1 MKSFAVVA
9 LLGAVAAQDV
19 CKITKIECFSD
30 ETCGT
35 AKTEGCPTLEQ
46 ANAGVKDVGKCNE
59 LIKDSLSFKMVC
71 DATSFR
77 SEYFKDAKCET
88 TQPDVPEPHKS
99 LGAASEPK
107 WGVCRKDGAGGSM
120 MVSGAQALTAT
131 VAAGAALFASL
142 Y

>member
-1 MKSFAVVA
+1 M
-9 LLGAVAAQDV
+9 G
-19 CKITKIECFSD
+19 
-30 ETCGT
+30 
-35 AKTEGCPTLEQ
+35 GCPTLEQ

-99 LGAASEPK
+99 IGAASETK
-107 WGVCRKDGAGGSM
+107 WGVCKKDGAGGSM
-120 MVSGAQALTAT
+120 MVSGAQALTPLSPLVPPCLLPST
-131 VAAGAALFASL
+131 DRRCTTFENLEL
-142 Y
+142 KT